1 MHKPC
6 GMFAQLILVPA
17 QDEDDAP
24 QGEVVAFVK
33 GTPEFDKPERKVN
46 LASVRGR
53 KYG

>member
-6 GMFAQLILVPA
+6 GLYAQLILVPNA
-17 QDEDDAP
+17 EP
-24 QGEVVAFVK
+24 EPEVEQVSFVK
-33 GTPEFDKPERKVN
+33 GTPGFDKPERKLN